1 MATNSIFHTNNL
13 TALKTEQNLYRDLIK
28 EAIQI
33 YGHDVYYVDRTT
45 VATDT
50 ILGEDAL
57 SKFTTQHPIE
67 MYVEDG
73 EGGYAGEK
81 EIMSQFGLENR
92 NEITLVVSKQ
102 RFQEMDSQITLEDGT
117 DTTGG
122 SIQLEA
128 GSINQNANSSK
139 LETVTQ
145 RFITINGTDSS
156 STNADD
162 KIMLEDD
169 NTSFILSEESGSEF
183 YVLMDTAT
191 TDADRPQEGD
201 LVYHPILGKMFQ
213 VNFVDHDQPFHQ
225 LDNNPVY
232 KLRCQ
237 QFEYSQERIDTGI
250 TELDNIE
257 SELSVDIGEH
267 QFTLEQSTTY
277 NEDIRIFHTASDQ
290 GLLLLDGTDST
301 GTNAGDNVTGED
313 DTTSSGDNILL
324 ENAADTGTPQYL
336 LQETY
341 IVGDS
346 STNTSNIDKTAQNE
360 LFDQLDDN
368 VLDFSEKNPFG
379 DAGSSN

>member
-1 MATNSIFHTNNL
+1 MATNSVFHTNNL
-13 TALKTEQNLYRDLIK
+13 AALKTEQNLYRDLIK

-45 VATDT
+45 VAIDN

-67 MYVEDG
+67 MYVEG
-73 EGGYAGEK
+73 AEGGYAGEK

-92 NEITLVVSKQ
+92 NEITFVVSKQ
-102 RFQEMDSQITLEDGT
+102 RFQEMDSQVTLEDGT

-122 SIQLEA
+122 SILLEA
-128 GSINQNANSSK
+128 GSINQSALSATLS
-139 LETVTQ
+139 TVT
-145 RFITINGTDSS
+145 
-156 STNADD
+156 
-162 KIMLEDD
+162 K
-169 NTSFILSEESGSEF
+169 SFIFNEDGDNIVLEEDSTTFLLSEESGSEF
-183 YVLMDTAT
+183 YTLMDTAT
-191 TDADRPQEGD
+191 TAADRPQEGD

-237 QFEYSQERIDTGI
+237 QFEYSQEAIDTGI
-250 TELDNIE
+250 TVVDNIE
-257 SELSVDIGEH
+257 SELSIDTGEY
-267 QFTLEQSTTY
+267 QFTLEQSSAV
-277 NEDIRIFHTASDQ
+277 NEDIRIFHTAHEE

-301 GTNAGDNVTGED
+301 SSDTGDNVVFED
-313 DTTSSGDNILL
+313 DSSSVGENIIL
-324 ENAADTGTPQYL
+324 ENAADSGNVAYL

-341 IVGDS
+341 IVGNRDS
-346 STNTSNIDKTAQNE
+346 SNVIDKTSQNQ
-360 LFDQLDDN
+360 LFDELDDN
-368 VLDFSEKNPFG
+368 VLDFSESNPFG

>member
-102 RFQEMDSQITLEDGT
+102 RFQEMDSQITLEDAT

-169 NTSFILSEESGSEF
+169 NTSFILSEESGNEF

-237 QFEYSQERIDTGI
+237 QFEYSQERIDTGV
-250 TELDNIE
+250 TVLDNVE
-257 SELSVDIGEH
+257 SELTLDIGEH
-267 QFTLEQSTTY
+267 QFTLEQSSAV
-277 NEDIRIFHTASDQ
+277 NENIRILHAANET
-290 GLLLLDGTDST
+290 GLLLLNGTDST
-301 GTNAGDNVTGED
+301 GSNDGDNVVGED
-313 DTTSSGDNILL
+313 DTSSVGENILL
-324 ENAADTGTPQYL
+324 ENAADTGMDEYL

-341 IVGDS
+341 IVGGS

-368 VLDFSEKNPFG
+368 VLDFTEKNPFG
-379 DAGSSN
+379 DAGGT

>member
-45 VATDT
+45 VAIDT

-67 MYVEDG
+67 MYVEDA

-92 NEITLVVSKQ
+92 NEITFVLSKQ
-102 RFQEMDSQITLEDGT
+102 RFQEMDSQVTLEDGT

-122 SIQLEA
+122 SILLEA
-128 GSINQNANSSK
+128 GSINQSTASATLS
-139 LETVTQ
+139 TVTKS
-145 RFITINGTDSS
+145 FIFDEDG
-156 STNADD
+156 D
-162 KIMLEDD
+162 KIVLEDD
-169 NTSFILSEESGSEF
+169 NTTFLLSEESGNEF

-213 VNFVDHDQPFHQ
+213 INFVDHDQPFHQ

-237 QFEYSQERIDTGI
+237 QFEYSQERIDTGV
-250 TELDNIE
+250 TVLDNVE
-257 SELSVDIGEH
+257 SELTLDIGEH
-267 QFTLEQSTTY
+267 QFTLEQSSAV
-277 NEDIRIFHTASDQ
+277 NENIRILHAANET
-290 GLLLLDGTDST
+290 GLLLLNGTDST
-301 GTNAGDNVTGED
+301 GSNDGDNVVGED
-313 DTTSSGDNILL
+313 DTTSVGENILL
-324 ENAADTGTPQYL
+324 ENAADTGMDEYL

-341 IVGDS
+341 IVGGS

-368 VLDFSEKNPFG
+368 VLDFTEKNPFG
-379 DAGSSN
+379 DAGGT

>member
-1 MATNSIFHTNNL
+1 MAVNSAFHTNNL
-13 TALKTEQNLYRDLIK
+13 AALKTEQNLYRDLIK

-45 VATDT
+45 VALDSV
-50 ILGEDAL
+50 LGEDSL
-57 SKFTTQHPIE
+57 SKYTTQHPIE
-67 MYVEDG
+67 MYVEDA

-92 NEITLVVSKQ
+92 NEITFVVSKQ
-102 RFQEMDSQITLEDGT
+102 RFQEMDSQVTLEDDT

-122 SIQLEA
+122 SVLLEA
-128 GSINQNANSSK
+128 GSLDQSS
-139 LETVTQ
+139 LSSTLSTVTKS
-145 RFITINGTDSS
+145 FVFLNGTDSS
-156 STNADD
+156 ATDAGG
-162 KIMLEDD
+162 KIIMEQD
-169 NTSFILSEESGSEF
+169 NTTFILSEESGNEF
-183 YVLMDTAT
+183 YILMDTAT

-201 LVYHPILGKMFQ
+201 LIYHPILGKMFQ
-213 VNFVDHDQPFHQ
+213 VNFVDHDEPFHQ

-237 QFEYSQERIDTGI
+237 QFEYSQEKIDTGI
-250 TELDNIE
+250 TVVDEIE
-257 SELSVDIGEH
+257 DTSTSTAEH

-277 NEDIRIFHTASDQ
+277 NEDIRIFHTAQDE
-290 GLLLLDGTDST
+290 GLLLIDGTDGDS
-301 GTNAGDNVTGED
+301 TNAGDNIIIED
-313 DTTSSGDNILL
+313 ETTSAGTNILL
-324 ENAADTGTPQYL
+324 ENEADSGDKSYL

-346 STNTSNIDKTAQNE
+346 STNTSNIDKTAQNV

>member
-45 VATDT
+45 VAIDT

-67 MYVEDG
+67 MYVEDA

-92 NEITLVVSKQ
+92 NEITFVLSKQ
-102 RFQEMDSQITLEDGT
+102 RFQEMDSQVTLEDGT

-122 SIQLEA
+122 SILLEA
-128 GSINQNANSSK
+128 GSINQSTASATLS
-139 LETVTQ
+139 TVTKS
-145 RFITINGTDSS
+145 FIFDEDG
-156 STNADD
+156 D
-162 KIMLEDD
+162 KIVLEDD
-169 NTSFILSEESGSEF
+169 NTTFLLSEESGNEF

-213 VNFVDHDQPFHQ
+213 INFVDHDQPFHQ

-237 QFEYSQERIDTGI
+237 QFEYSQEKIDTGI

-257 SELSVDIGEH
+257 SELSIDTGEY
-267 QFTLEQSTTY
+267 QFTLEQSGTY
-277 NEDIRIFHTASDQ
+277 NEDIRISVDGTDL
-290 GLLLLDGTDST
+290 GLLLIDGTDGDS
-301 GTNAGDNVTGED
+301 TNAGDNIIGED
-313 DTTSSGDNILL
+313 ETTSAGTNILL
-324 ENAADTGTPQYL
+324 ENAADSGDKSYL

-341 IVGDS
+341 IVGNRDS
-346 STNTSNIDKTAQNE
+346 SNVIDKTSQNE
-360 LFDQLDDN
+360 LFDELDDN
-368 VLDFSEKNPFG
+368 VLDFSESNPFG

>member
-1 MATNSIFHTNNL
+1 MATNSVFHTNNL
-13 TALKTEQNLYRDLIK
+13 AALKTEQNLYRDLIK

-50 ILGEDAL
+50 ILGEDSL

-67 MYVEDG
+67 MYVEDA

-92 NEITLVVSKQ
+92 NEITFVVSKQ
-102 RFQEMDSQITLEDGT
+102 RFQEMDSQITLEDDT

-122 SIQLEA
+122 SILLEA
-128 GSINQNANSSK
+128 GSINQSS
-139 LETVTQ
+139 LSATLNTVTKS
-145 RFITINGTDSS
+145 FIFNEDGDNIV
-156 STNADD
+156 
-162 KIMLEDD
+162 LEDD
-169 NTSFILSEESGSEF
+169 NTTFLLSEESGSEF
-183 YVLMDTAT
+183 YILMDTAT

-237 QFEYSQERIDTGI
+237 QFEYSQEQIDTGI
-250 TELDNIE
+250 TTIDAIE
-257 SELSVDIGEH
+257 DDISTSTAEH

-277 NEDIRIFHTASDQ
+277 NEDIRIFHTAQDE
-290 GLLLLDGTDST
+290 GLLLIDGTDGDS
-301 GTNAGDNVTGED
+301 TNAGDNIIIED
-313 DTTSSGDNILL
+313 ETTSAGTNILL
-324 ENAADTGTPQYL
+324 ENEADSGDKSYL

>member
-1 MATNSIFHTNNL
+1 MATNSVFHTNNL
-13 TALKTEQNLYRDLIK
+13 TALKSEQNLYRDLIK

-33 YGHDVYYVDRTT
+33 YGHDVYYVDRTS
-45 VATDT
+45 VAIDN

-67 MYVEDG
+67 MYVEDA

-92 NEITLVVSKQ
+92 NEITFVVSKQ
-102 RFQEMDSQITLEDGT
+102 RFQEMDSQVTLEDDT

-122 SIQLEA
+122 SILLEA
-128 GSINQNANSSK
+128 GSINQSS
-139 LETVTQ
+139 LSATLNTVTKS
-145 RFITINGTDSS
+145 FIFNEDGDNIV
-156 STNADD
+156 
-162 KIMLEDD
+162 LEDD
-169 NTSFILSEESGSEF
+169 NTTFLLSEESGSEF
-183 YVLMDTAT
+183 YILMDTAT

-237 QFEYSQERIDTGI
+237 QFEYSQEQIDTGI
-250 TELDNIE
+250 TTIDAIE
-257 SELSVDIGEH
+257 DDISTSTAEH

-277 NEDIRIFHTASDQ
+277 NEDIRIFHTAQDE
-290 GLLLLDGTDST
+290 GLLLIDGTDGDS
-301 GTNAGDNVTGED
+301 TNAGDNIIIED
-313 DTTSSGDNILL
+313 ETTSAGTNILL
-324 ENAADTGTPQYL
+324 ENESDSGDKSYL

>member
-1 MATNSIFHTNNL
+1 MATNSVFHTNNL
-13 TALKTEQNLYRDLIK
+13 AALKTEQNLYRDLIK

-45 VATDT
+45 VAIDN

-67 MYVEDG
+67 MYVEDA

-92 NEITLVVSKQ
+92 NEITFVVSKQ
-102 RFQEMDSQITLEDGT
+102 RFQEMDSQVTLEDGT

-122 SIQLEA
+122 SILLEA
-128 GSINQNANSSK
+128 GSINQSALSATLS
-139 LETVTQ
+139 TVT
-145 RFITINGTDSS
+145 
-156 STNADD
+156 
-162 KIMLEDD
+162 K
-169 NTSFILSEESGSEF
+169 SFIFNEDGDNIVLEEDSTTFLLSEESGSEF
-183 YVLMDTAT
+183 YILMDTAT

-237 QFEYSQERIDTGI
+237 QFEYSQESIDTGI
-250 TELDNIE
+250 TVVDNIE
-257 SELSVDIGEH
+257 SELSIDTGEY
-267 QFTLEQSTTY
+267 QFTLEQSSAV
-277 NEDIRIFHTASDQ
+277 NEDIRIFHTAHEE

-301 GTNAGDNVTGED
+301 SSDTGDNVVFED
-313 DTTSSGDNILL
+313 DSSSVGENIIL
-324 ENAADTGTPQYL
+324 ENAADSGNVAYL

-341 IVGDS
+341 IVGNRDS
-346 STNTSNIDKTAQNE
+346 SNVIDKTSQNE

-368 VLDFSEKNPFG
+368 VLDFTEKNPFG
-379 DAGSSN
+379 DAGGT

>member
-1 MATNSIFHTNNL
+1 MATNSVFHTNNL
-13 TALKTEQNLYRDLIK
+13 AALKTEQNLYRDLIK

-33 YGHDVYYVDRTT
+33 YGHDVYYVDRTS
-45 VATDT
+45 VAIDN

-67 MYVEDG
+67 MYVEDA

-81 EIMSQFGLENR
+81 EIMTQFGLENR
-92 NEITLVVSKQ
+92 NEITFVVSKQ
-102 RFQEMDSQITLEDGT
+102 RFQELDSQVTLEDET

-122 SIQLEA
+122 SILLEA
-128 GSINQNANSSK
+128 GSINQSTASATLS
-139 LETVTQ
+139 TVTKS
-145 RFITINGTDSS
+145 FIFNEDGDNIV
-156 STNADD
+156 
-162 KIMLEDD
+162 LEDD
-169 NTSFILSEESGSEF
+169 NTTFLLSEESGSEF
-183 YVLMDTAT
+183 YILMDTAT

-213 VNFVDHDQPFHQ
+213 VNFVDHDEPFHQ

-237 QFEYSQERIDTGI
+237 QFEYSQERIDTGV
-250 TELDNIE
+250 TVLDNVE
-257 SELSVDIGEH
+257 SELTLDIGEH
-267 QFTLEQSTTY
+267 QFTLEQSSAV
-277 NEDIRIFHTASDQ
+277 NENIRILHAANET
-290 GLLLLDGTDST
+290 GLLLLNGTDST
-301 GTNAGDNVTGED
+301 GSNDGDNVIGED
-313 DTTSSGDNILL
+313 DETSVGENILL